1 MNEEHIIAAL
11 LTAGLLA
18 QNKVGALEL
27 VDAVSMYVKCLSE
40 LLESARSQPTPEG
53 QD

>member
-18 QNKVGALEL
+18 QNKVGALEP
-27 VDAVSMYVKCLSE
+27 VDAVSIYGECLSE
-40 LLESARSQPTPEG
+40 LLGSARSQRTPEG